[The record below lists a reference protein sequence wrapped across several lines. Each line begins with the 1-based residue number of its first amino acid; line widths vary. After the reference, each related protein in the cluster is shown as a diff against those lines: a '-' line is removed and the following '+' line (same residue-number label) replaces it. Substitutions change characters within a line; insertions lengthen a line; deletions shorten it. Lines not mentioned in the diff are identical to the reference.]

1 VNTYIDLPT
10 ACAAAAPRSG
20 NFTQPVAATA
30 YSERKAPWMRLLGG
44 VLLVCFT
51 PLILFCVL
59 LVRLTSR
66 GPALYRQTRLGKDG
80 RPFKIL
86 KIRTMICDAET
97 ESGAVLATAGD
108 ARITAVGRVLR
119 FLHLDEL
126 PQLVNVMRGEMCLVG
141 PRPER
146 PEIIA
151 KHRLDEYVPGFCERM
166 HVLPGVTGLAQ
177 INLPADVTADCVIP
191 KVALDREYVAT
202 ANASLDLRILACTA
216 LRMLGVRH
224 GRAVHLFGIGRR
236 VILPESPQELEVE
249 TFAPPIA
256 QPHTRPVEAPR
267 QVAHAGAT
275 SDSWSARAEVSTW
288 EGADRPARDAKIAGR
303 RPRRPR

>member
-1 VNTYIDLPT
+1 MNTFLDLPT
-10 ACAAAAPRSG
+10 ACAASPSSDRFA
-20 NFTQPVAATA
+20 QPVSATA

-51 PLILFCVL
+51 PLILLCAL

-66 GPALYRQTRLGKDG
+66 GPAVYRQTRLGKDG
-80 RPFKIL
+80 RPFEIL
-86 KIRTMICDAET
+86 KIRTMSCDAET
-97 ESGAVLATAGD
+97 ESGAVLCTARD
-108 ARITAVGRVLR
+108 TRVTPVGRVLR

-151 KHRLDEYVPGFCERM
+151 KHRLNEYVPGFAERM

-177 INLPADVTADCVIP
+177 INLPADISADCVIP

-202 ANASLDLRILACTA
+202 ASVALDLRILACTA

-224 GRAVHLFGIGRR
+224 GRAVRLFGVGRR
-236 VILPESPQELEVE
+236 VTMPESPQGLEAEPVVS
-249 TFAPPIA
+249 AMA
-256 QPHTRPVEAPR
+256 KPHNRPVEASR
-267 QVAHAGAT
+267 EVAHAGAT
-275 SDSWSARAEVSTW
+275 SDSWSARTEVSPW
-288 EGADRPARDAKIAGR
+288 VGGDRPSREAKKTGGRLR
-303 RPRRPR
+303 RPR